1 MPGILRNFDGK
12 TPTVAST
19 AFVADTAVL
28 IGDVTV
34 EEGASIWYGV
44 VLRGDIAPIVVHR
57 NANVQDN
64 VVGHVE
70 PGNPLVVGEGAT
82 VGHSAV
88 LHGCTIG
95 HHSMVGMHATVLT
108 GATVGDEAVVAAAA
122 LVPENKVIPARSLS
136 MGVPTR
142 AVRSLTDEE
151 IQELHRRADDY
162 ARLGVMSRVNS
173 EHKRP

>member
-64 VVGHVE
+64 VVGHVDVDV
-70 PGNPLVVGEGAT
+70 PLIVGEGAT

-122 LVPENKVIPARSLS
+122 LVPENRVVPARSLS
-136 MGVPTR
+136 MGVP
-142 AVRSLTDEE
+142 ACVVRSLADEE
-151 IQELHRRADDY
+151 IQNLHRRTDDY
-162 ARLGVMSRVNS
+162 VRLGVMSRAES

>member
-12 TPTVAST
+12 TPIVAST

-44 VLRGDIAPIVVHR
+44 VLRGDIASIVVHR

-70 PGNPLVVGEGAT
+70 PGSPLVVGEGAT

-95 HHSMVGMHATVLT
+95 HHSMIGMHATVLT
-108 GATVGDEAVVAAAA
+108 GATVGDETVVAAAA
-122 LVPENKVIPARSLS
+122 LVPENRVVPARSLS
-136 MGVPTR
+136 IGVPART
-142 AVRSLTDEE
+142 VRGLADEE

-162 ARLGVMSRVNS
+162 ARLGVMSKVNS
-173 EHKRP
+173 KHKRP

>member
-44 VLRGDIAPIVVHR
+44 VLRGDIAPIIVHR

-70 PGNPLVVGEGAT
+70 PGIPLVVGEGAT

-95 HHSMVGMHATVLT
+95 HYAMVGMHATVLT
-108 GATVGDEAVVAAAA
+108 GATVGD
-122 LVPENKVIPARSLS
+122 LSLIHIS
-136 MGVPTR
+136 EPTR
-142 AVRSLTDEE
+142 LGMISYAVFCL
-151 IQELHRRADDY
+151 
-162 ARLGVMSRVNS
+162 
-173 EHKRP
+173 KKKK

>member
-1 MPGILRNFDGK
+1 MSGILRALNGK
-12 TPTVAST
+12 TPTVASS

-44 VLRGDIAPIVVHR
+44 VLRGDIAPVVVHR

-64 VVGHVE
+64 VVGHVDIDV
-70 PGNPLVVGEGAT
+70 PLIIGEGAT
-82 VGHSAV
+82 IGHSAV
-88 LHGCTIG
+88 LHSCTIG

-122 LVPENKVIPARSLS
+122 LVPENRVVPARSVSMGIPAR
-136 MGVPTR
+136 T
-142 AVRSLTDEE
+142 VRSLADEE
-151 IQELHRRADDY
+151 IQELHRRAQNY
-162 ARLGVMSRVNS
+162 ARLAVMSMANS
-173 EHKRP
+173 EHK

>member
-1 MPGILRNFDGK
+1 MSGILRPFDGK
-12 TPTVAST
+12 TPIVAST

-64 VVGHVE
+64 VVGHVDIDV
-70 PGNPLVVGEGAT
+70 PLTVGEGAT

-95 HHSMVGMHATVLT
+95 HHAMVGMHATVLT
-108 GATVGDEAVVAAAA
+108 GAIVGDEAVVAAAA
-122 LVPENKVIPARSLS
+122 LVPERRAVPARSLS
-136 MGVPTR
+136 MGVPAR
-142 AVRSLTDEE
+142 AVRSLSDEE

-162 ARLGVMSRVNS
+162 VRLGVMSRTAP
-173 EHKRP
+173 EHK

>member
-1 MPGILRNFDGK
+1 MSGILRAFDGN

-19 AFVADTAVL
+19 SFVADTAVL
-28 IGDVTV
+28 IGDVTI

-64 VVGHVE
+64 VVGHVDTDV
-70 PGNPLVVGEGAT
+70 PLVVGEGAT

-108 GATVGDEAVVAAAA
+108 GATIGDEAIVAAAA
-122 LVPENKVIPARSLS
+122 LVPENRVVPARSLS
-136 MGVPTR
+136 MGIPARV
-142 AVRSLTDEE
+142 VRSLGDEE
-151 IQELHRRADDY
+151 IQELHRRTDNY
-162 ARLGVMSRVNS
+162 VRLGMAAAAES

>member
-1 MPGILRNFDGK
+1 MSGILRMFDGK
-12 TPTVAST
+12 TPTVATT

-64 VVGHVE
+64 VVGHVDIDI
-70 PGNPLVVGEGAT
+70 PLIVGEGAT

-95 HHSMVGMHATVLT
+95 HHAMVGMHATVLT

-122 LVPENKVIPARSLS
+122 LVPENRIVPARSLS
-136 MGVPTR
+136 MGVPAHTT
-142 AVRSLTDEE
+142 RSLADEE
-151 IQELHRRADDY
+151 IQELHRHADDY
-162 ARLGVMSRVNS
+162 VRLGVMSKAKS

>member
-1 MPGILRNFDGK
+1 MSGILRAFDGK
-12 TPTVAST
+12 IPTVAST

-64 VVGHVE
+64 VVGHVDIDV
-70 PGNPLVVGEGAT
+70 PLIVGEGAT

-122 LVPENKVIPARSLS
+122 LVPENRVVPARSLS
-136 MGVPTR
+136 MGIPAR
-142 AVRSLTDEE
+142 AVRSLADEE

-162 ARLGVMSRVNS
+162 ARLAVMSMANS

>member
-12 TPTVAST
+12 TPIVAST

-122 LVPENKVIPARSLS
+122 LVPENKVVPARSLS
-136 MGVPTR
+136 MGVPAR

-151 IQELHRRADDY
+151 IQELHRRGDDY
-162 ARLGVMSRVNS
+162 ATLGVMFRAES

>member
-1 MPGILRNFDGK
+1 MSAILRAFDGK

-28 IGDVTV
+28 IGDVTI

-64 VVGHVE
+64 VVGHVDVDV
-70 PGNPLVVGEGAT
+70 PLIVGEGAT

-122 LVPENKVIPARSLS
+122 LVPENRVVPARSLS
-136 MGVPTR
+136 MGVPAR
-142 AVRSLTDEE
+142 VVRSLADEE
-151 IQELHRRADDY
+151 IQGLHRRADDY
-162 ARLGVMSRVNS
+162 VKLGVMATAES

>member
-1 MPGILRNFDGK
+1 MSGILRTFDGK
-12 TPTVAST
+12 TPAVATT

-34 EEGASIWYGV
+34 EEGASIWYGT
-44 VLRGDIAPIVVHR
+44 VLRGDIAPIVVRR

-64 VVGHVE
+64 VVGHVDVDI
-70 PGNPLVVGEGAT
+70 PLIIGEGAT

-95 HHSMVGMHATVLT
+95 HHAVVGMHATILT

-122 LVPENKVIPARSLS
+122 LVPENRVVPARSLS
-136 MGVPTR
+136 MGVPAR
-142 AVRSLTDEE
+142 AVRSLLVDE

-162 ARLGVMSRVNS
+162 VRLGVMSRAKS
-173 EHKRP
+173 EQGQP

>member
-1 MPGILRNFDGK
+1 MPGILRAFGGK

-19 AFVADTAVL
+19 AFIADTAVL
-28 IGDVTV
+28 IGNVIV

-44 VLRGDIAPIVVHR
+44 VLRGDIASIVVHR

-64 VVGHVE
+64 VVGHVDTDV
-70 PGNPLVVGEGAT
+70 PLIVGEGAT
-82 VGHSAV
+82 IGHSAV

-122 LVPENKVIPARSLS
+122 LVPENKVVPARSLS
-136 MGVPTR
+136 MGVPAR
-142 AVRSLTDEE
+142 VVRSVTNEE

-162 ARLGVMSRVNS
+162 VRLGAMSKAKS
-173 EHKRP
+173 EHK

>member
-1 MPGILRNFDGK
+1 MSGILRTFNGT

-28 IGDVTV
+28 IGDVTI

-64 VVGHVE
+64 VVGHVDVDV
-70 PGNPLVVGEGAT
+70 PLIVGEGAT

-122 LVPENKVIPARSLS
+122 LVPENRVVPARSLS
-136 MGVPTR
+136 MGVPAR
-142 AVRSLTDEE
+142 VVRLLADEE
-151 IQELHRRADDY
+151 IQKLHRRADDY
-162 ARLGVMSRVNS
+162 IRLGVMARTES
-173 EHKRP
+173 EQKRP

>member
-1 MPGILRNFDGK
+1 MSGIMRPFDGQA
-12 TPTVAST
+12 PTVAPT

-64 VVGHVE
+64 VVGHVDIDV
-70 PGNPLVVGEGAT
+70 PLIVGEGAT

-88 LHGCTIG
+88 LHGCKIG
-95 HHSMVGMHATVLT
+95 HHAMVGMHATILT
-108 GATVGDEAVVAAAA
+108 GAIVGDEAVVAAAA
-122 LVPENKVIPARSLS
+122 LVPENRTVPSRSLS
-136 MGVPTR
+136 MGVPAR
-142 AVRSLTDEE
+142 AVRSLSDEE

-162 ARLGVMSRVNS
+162 VRLGVMSRTEP
-173 EHKRP
+173 EHR

>member
-1 MPGILRNFDGK
+1 MSGILRAFDGK

-28 IGDVTV
+28 IGDVTI

-44 VLRGDIAPIVVHR
+44 VLRGDIAPIVVHH

-64 VVGHVE
+64 VVGHVDTDV
-70 PGNPLVVGEGAT
+70 PLIVGEGAI

-95 HHSMVGMHATVLT
+95 NHSMVGMHATVLT
-108 GATVGDEAVVAAAA
+108 GATVGDEAIVAAAA
-122 LVPENKVIPARSLS
+122 LVPENRVVPARSLS
-136 MGVPTR
+136 MGVPAR
-142 AVRSLTDEE
+142 VVRLLADEE

-162 ARLGVMSRVNS
+162 VKLGVMATAEA

>member
-1 MPGILRNFDGK
+1 MSGILRPFDGK
-12 TPTVAST
+12 TPIVAST

-64 VVGHVE
+64 VVGHVDIDV
-70 PGNPLVVGEGAT
+70 PLIVGEGAT

-95 HHSMVGMHATVLT
+95 HHAMVGMHATVLT
-108 GATVGDEAVVAAAA
+108 GAIVGDEAVVAAAA
-122 LVPENKVIPARSLS
+122 LVPEKRAVPARSLS
-136 MGVPTR
+136 MGVPAR
-142 AVRSLTDEE
+142 VVRSLSDEE
-151 IQELHRRADDY
+151 ILELHRRADDY
-162 ARLGVMSRVNS
+162 VRLGVMSRTEP
-173 EHKRP
+173 EHR

>member
-1 MPGILRNFDGK
+1 MSGILRAFNGN

-28 IGDVTV
+28 IGDVTI

-44 VLRGDIAPIVVHR
+44 VLRGDIAPIIVHH

-64 VVGHVE
+64 VVGHVDV
-70 PGNPLVVGEGAT
+70 GVPLIVGEGAT
-82 VGHSAV
+82 IGHSAV

-95 HHSMVGMHATVLT
+95 HHSLVGMHATVLT
-108 GATVGDEAVVAAAA
+108 GATLGDETVVAAAA
-122 LVPENKVIPARSLS
+122 LVPENRVVPARSLS
-136 MGVPTR
+136 MGVPAR
-142 AVRSLTDEE
+142 VVRSLVDEE
-151 IQELHRRADDY
+151 IQGLHRRADDY
-162 ARLGVMSRVNS
+162 VKLGVMATAES